1 MPQDERH
8 ANATLSDALA
18 AERERSSHA
27 AAAAAGA
34 AGAYSGSSGVSM
46 GTASPHRNRI
56 DLSGLGGSG
65 MRFVGFTADVIVVTR
80 R

>member
-34 AGAYSGSSGVSM
+34 AGAYAYSGSCGVSM

-65 MRFVGFTADVIVVTR
+65 MR
-80 R
+80 